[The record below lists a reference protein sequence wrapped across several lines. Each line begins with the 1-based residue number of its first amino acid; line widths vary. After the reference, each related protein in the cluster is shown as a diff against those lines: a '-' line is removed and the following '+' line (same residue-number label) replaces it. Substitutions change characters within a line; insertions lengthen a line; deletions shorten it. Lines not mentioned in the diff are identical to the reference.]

1 MSFARTIPSTL
12 IIAILFMS
20 GCASGRA
27 VSEGDD
33 MIIVEGRVTL
43 YGNVPFERAA
53 LVTDDGNWYVLEL
66 TDEQRSALAT
76 PSIQRIRGR
85 VYLDD
90 WNNRPFAHLH
100 VLEMERI
107 VR

>member
-1 MSFARTIPSTL
+1 MWYARTIPSTL
-12 IIAILFMS
+12 IIALLFISGCMS
-20 GCASGRA
+20 GRG
-27 VSEGDD
+27 VSDGGD

-53 LVTDDGNWYVLEL
+53 LVTDDRNWYVLEL
-66 TDEQRSALAT
+66 TDEQRSALVT

-90 WNNRPFAHLH
+90 WNSRPFAHLRVH
-100 VLEMERI
+100 EMERV